1 MLKLV
6 DAMFP
11 IETRAA
17 VPIDDLASR
26 EPAHGD
32 GDSFDPDWA
41 RLRFRT
47 G

>member
-6 DAMFP
+6 DAMFS

-17 VPIDDLASR
+17 APINDGASR
-26 EPAHGD
+26 VPAHGD
-32 GDSFDPDWA
+32 GGSFDPDWA